1 MRRLFQ
7 NITRTEFFLFWCI
20 VLITSLPWSRFLLS
34 VSIWAIVIISFF
46 QLKPI
51 LYRHDAPPVHISNF
65 QFSIFN
71 FQLKTTPQYFT
82 NFLRNPALIALT
94 IPFFLVFISGLWSED
109 IDFWLK
115 RVQLRI
121 PFLVIPFAFANMDCF
136 VSRNDSFVPRNDK
149 RAVFILLE
157 VALITIC
164 TTLIVVITN
173 YAFHFTEINIALGE
187 GRAMPFLKTH
197 ITFSIMAAFVLM
209 GGIEL
214 WRERFYWKYEFEK
227 KLIPVLTV
235 FLFIGLHIISVRSG
249 LVAAYICLTI
259 KLFLLIF
266 KEKRYVLGI
275 LSFLILMT
283 IPIFAYKNIPSFQQ
297 RINYAIWDLGKYQEQ
312 LPETYSDAQRI
323 ISYKIGFEVVKNN
336 PFLGVGSG
344 DADAEIVKTYA
355 QFYPNLKY
363 KMPHNGW
370 LFNAV
375 ETGLIGLSI
384 YVFSFLFIVFYKKMY
399 KNELFLL
406 LNVAIFVGQTVDYMF
421 EGTFGATFYVFFVSL
436 FLNYYQ
442 DKNREISSQ
451 ANV

>member
-7 NITRTEFFLFWCI
+7 NISRTEFFLFWCI

-46 QLKPI
+46 QLAPI
-51 LYRHDAPPVHISNF
+51 LNTSKKPTFH
-65 QFSIFN
+65 FSLFT
-71 FQLKTTPQYFT
+71 FHLKVTPQYFT

-94 IPFFLVFISGLWSED
+94 IPFFLVFISGLWSDD
-109 IDFWLK
+109 IGFWLK

-121 PFLVIPFAFANMDCF
+121 PFLVIPFALANIDLSCF
-136 VSRNDSFVPRNDK
+136 VLRNDRK
-149 RAVFILLE
+149 AVFILLE
-157 VALITIC
+157 VALITFC
-164 TTLIVVITN
+164 TTLVVVMTN
-173 YAFHFTEINIALGE
+173 YVFHFTEINIGLGE
-187 GRAMPFLKTH
+187 GRPMPFLKTH

-214 WRERFYWKYEFEK
+214 WRERFYWKYRFEK
-227 KLIPVLTV
+227 ILIPILTV

-266 KEKRYVLGI
+266 KEKRYILGI
-275 LSFLILMT
+275 FSFLILMT
-283 IPIFAYKNIPSFQQ
+283 IPIFAYKNIPSLQQ
-297 RINYAIWDLGKYQEQ
+297 RINYAIWDIGKYREQ

-336 PFLGVGSG
+336 PLLGVGSG
-344 DADAEIVKTYA
+344 DANAEIVKTYA

-375 ETGLIGLSI
+375 ETGLIGLSV

-406 LNVAIFVGQTVDYMF
+406 LNVAIFVGQTVDYTF

-442 DKNREISSQ
+442 DKNKEIS
-451 ANV
+451 NHKGL

>member
-1 MRRLFQ
+1 MKRLFQ
-7 NITRTEFFLFWCI
+7 NISRTEFFLFWCI

-51 LYRHDAPPVHISNF
+51 SEPSPKNTFH
-65 QFSIFN
+65 FSLFT
-71 FQLKTTPQYFT
+71 FHLKVTPQYFI

-94 IPFFLVFISGLWSED
+94 IPFFLVLISGFWSD
-109 IDFWLK
+109 DLGFWLK

-121 PFLVIPFAFANMDCF
+121 PFLVIPFAFANMPPF
-136 VSRNDSFVPRNDK
+136 SRK
-149 RAVFILLE
+149 AVFIFLE
-157 VALITIC
+157 VALITFC

-173 YAFHFTEINIALGE
+173 YAFHFSEINIALGE
-187 GRAMPFLKTH
+187 GRPMPFLKTH

-214 WRERFYWKYEFEK
+214 WRERFYWKYPVEK
-227 KLIPVLTV
+227 KIIPALTV

-249 LVAAYICLTI
+249 LMAAYVCLTI

-275 LSFLILMT
+275 LSFLFLMT
-283 IPIFAYKNIPSFQQ
+283 IPIFAYKNIPSLQQ
-297 RINYAIWDLGKYQEQ
+297 RINYAIWDLDKYRQQ

-323 ISYKIGFEVVKNN
+323 ISYKMGFEVVKNH
-336 PFLGVGSG
+336 PLLGVGSG

-375 ETGLIGLSI
+375 ETGLIGLSV

-406 LNVAIFVGQTVDYMF
+406 LNVAIFVGQTVDYTF

-442 DKNREISSQ
+442 NKNKEISI
-451 ANV
+451 